1 MPDGRCAVLDEM
13 LLAAK
18 SMSFRQC
25 DELAEQLIAARRIY
39 VHGAGRCGLI
49 MRTFAIRLTHLS
61 LPVHVVGDATSPA
74 AASGELL
81 LVGSGSGETGGTIGI
96 ARRGHELGLSVAA
109 LTTSSR
115 SSLAGIAETLYLIP
129 GVAKNDS
136 DAAERSIQPPGSLF
150 EQLLFCFLE
159 QSIVLL
165 AERLDPDYVAV
176 RRRHANLE

>member
-1 MPDGRCAVLDEM
+1 MPEGRCAVLDEM

-18 SMSFRQC
+18 SMSFVQC

-74 AASGELL
+74 AASGDFLL
-81 LVGSGSGETGGTIGI
+81 IGSGSGETGGTVWI
-96 ARRGHELGLSVAA
+96 ARQGHELGLSVAA
-109 LTTSSR
+109 LTTSSK
-115 SSLAGIAETLYLIP
+115 SSLAGIAQTLYLIP

-159 QSIVLL
+159 QSVVVL
-165 AERLDPDYVAV
+165 AERLDPDYAAV
-176 RRRHANLE
+176 RQRHANLE